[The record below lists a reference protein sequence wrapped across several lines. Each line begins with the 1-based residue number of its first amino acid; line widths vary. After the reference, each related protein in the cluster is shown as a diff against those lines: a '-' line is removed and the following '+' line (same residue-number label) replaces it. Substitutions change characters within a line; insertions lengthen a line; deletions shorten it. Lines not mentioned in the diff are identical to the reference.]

1 MSNIKTLHP
10 RCLTGFW
17 ILAFFIALK
26 YFPIEE
32 SQISGKQLTLTH
44 WLWLRKVTFCVNIN
58 KFEYL
63 TDVNQPK
70 HLILNV
76 FVLTYFYKKSFNP
89 ANFPMKKEEC
99 GTPLSHYSHFIFLSL
114 SLSAAMKLMIK
125 GFGNSEINIYP
136 AEAKTGKTSWFWP
149 LTRLRHILRRRS
161 NVFQETSS

>member
-1 MSNIKTLHP
+1 MRNIKTLLP
-10 RCLTGFW
+10 RCLTEFW

-32 SQISGKQLTLTH
+32 SQIKQLTLTH
-44 WLWLRKVTFCVNIN
+44 WLWLRKVTFCLNIN

-76 FVLTYFYKKSFNP
+76 FVLIYFYEKSFNP

-99 GTPLSHYSHFIFLSL
+99 RTPLSHYSHFISL
-114 SLSAAMKLMIK
+114 SLFSLPWNWWSK

-136 AEAKTGKTSWFWP
+136 AEAKTRKTYWFWP
-149 LTRLRHILRRRS
+149 LTRLRLVWNERRDDI
-161 NVFQETSS
+161 F

>member
-17 ILAFFIALK
+17 ILAFFITLK
-26 YFPIEE
+26 YFPTEE

-99 GTPLSHYSHFIFLSL
+99 RTPLSHYSHFIFLSL
-114 SLSAAMKLMIK
+114 SFRCHETDDQRVWKFRNKHLPSRSKDRKDFLILAS
-125 GFGNSEINIYP
+125 N
-136 AEAKTGKTSWFWP
+136 TS
-149 LTRLRHILRRRS
+149 
-161 NVFQETSS
+161 